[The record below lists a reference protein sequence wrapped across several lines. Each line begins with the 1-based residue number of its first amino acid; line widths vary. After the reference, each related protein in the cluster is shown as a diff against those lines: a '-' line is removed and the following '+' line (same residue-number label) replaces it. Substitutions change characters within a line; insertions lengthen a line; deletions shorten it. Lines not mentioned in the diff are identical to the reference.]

1 MKLTNLDNRTSQL
14 GSLSLLNR
22 TSFFFALVII
32 LLYLFQE
39 AETATECT
47 FPVHYMHMHRL
58 HIYIELITGIPM
70 GSLQNLNEHSVRNPE
85 PNNTTRIFWM
95 CCPMALL
102 LISETH
108 KGWLVLCGDKDTC
121 LRPFFSAGT
130 FSSSFSE
137 LEDTLRMECLSKTR

>member
-47 FPVHYMHMHRL
+47 VPVHYMHMHRDS
-58 HIYIELITGIPM
+58 HIDYIFIL
-70 GSLQNLNEHSVRNPE
+70 
-85 PNNTTRIFWM
+85 
-95 CCPMALL
+95 
-102 LISETH
+102 
-108 KGWLVLCGDKDTC
+108 
-121 LRPFFSAGT
+121 
-130 FSSSFSE
+130 SS
-137 LEDTLRMECLSKTR
+137 

>member
-47 FPVHYMHMHRL
+47 VPVHYMHMHRDS
-58 HIYIELITGIPM
+58 HIDYIFTL
-70 GSLQNLNEHSVRNPE
+70 
-85 PNNTTRIFWM
+85 
-95 CCPMALL
+95 
-102 LISETH
+102 
-108 KGWLVLCGDKDTC
+108 
-121 LRPFFSAGT
+121 
-130 FSSSFSE
+130 SS
-137 LEDTLRMECLSKTR
+137 